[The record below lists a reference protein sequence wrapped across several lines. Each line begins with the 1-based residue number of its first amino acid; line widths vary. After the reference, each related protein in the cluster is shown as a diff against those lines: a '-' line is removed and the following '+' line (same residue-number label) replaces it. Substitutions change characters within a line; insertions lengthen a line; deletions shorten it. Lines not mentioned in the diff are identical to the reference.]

1 MKVDL
6 SKTGYRSFLKPWQVP
21 LFLHVLSTEDETTSS
36 KEHAWLL
43 EHENEDFH
51 KSRTSVIF
59 FLQEL
64 AREGILSVDEGVG
77 KGGAHEV
84 FRRAKDLNEVL
95 MKMDE
100 RCRFIFSNLRAG
112 V

>member
-6 SKTGYRSFLKPWQVP
+6 SKTGYQSFLKDWQVP
-21 LFLHVLSTEDETTSS
+21 LFLHVLSTDDETTSS
-36 KEHAWLL
+36 QAHTWLL
-43 EHENEDFH
+43 EHKNEDYH

-64 AREGILSVDEGVG
+64 AQEGILTVEAGVG

-84 FRRAKDLNEVL
+84 FRRAKDLNRVL
-95 MKMDE
+95 TELDE

>member
-1 MKVDL
+1 MKIDL
-6 SKTGYRSFLKPWQVP
+6 SKSGYQSFLKDWQVP
-21 LFLHVLSTEDETTSS
+21 LFIHVLTADKPTTSS
-36 KEHAWLL
+36 EAHAWLL

-64 AREGILSVDEGVG
+64 SDEGILTKEEGTG

-84 FRRAKDLNEVL
+84 FQKVTDLNGTLTKLNEQSEFL
-95 MKMDE
+95 F
-100 RCRFIFSNLRAG
+100 RALRMG